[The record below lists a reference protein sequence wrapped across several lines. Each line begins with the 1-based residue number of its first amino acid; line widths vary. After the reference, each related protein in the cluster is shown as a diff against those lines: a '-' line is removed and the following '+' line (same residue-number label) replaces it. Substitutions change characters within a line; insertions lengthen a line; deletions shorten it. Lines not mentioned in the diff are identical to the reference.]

1 MAEES
6 DKSLAREL
14 TTLERQAEA
23 ILPML
28 RTALNDLRSAASSA
42 VRRIPVP
49 RTDYFGRM
57 TLYFHAK
64 QLEHTTAIL
73 TLDGHPDSTLV
84 ARSML
89 EGLCLLKWAR
99 ADAVE
104 RALMWHAF
112 SLVIDWR
119 HLRADELS
127 GRAIDEAHRVSLNE
141 RLVTEGARFLT
152 DAALK
157 ANAAGT
163 ALPADPYRRTWYVG
177 TLKDIFAAVGGS
189 ALYDG
194 PYKHM
199 SDWHHWN
206 PSGLA
211 QGMWARDDTFGF
223 DAASPVIAVGSF
235 SNSFQALAD
244 TALLVTDHFSLDSTA
259 ILQLITA
266 VEEAAKENDYG
277 QDP

>member
-1 MAEES
+1 MADDS
-6 DKSLAREL
+6 DNTLAHDL
-14 TTLERQAEA
+14 SMLETQSEA
-23 ILPML
+23 LVPHL
-28 RTALNDLRSAASSA
+28 RVALHDLRSAAA
-42 VRRIPVP
+42 TTVRRISVP

-57 TLYFHAK
+57 ALYFHAK
-64 QLEHTTAIL
+64 QIEHSTAIL

-99 ADAVE
+99 ADEAE

-119 HLRADELS
+119 RLKAEELS
-127 GRAIDEAHRVSLNE
+127 GHSIDEAHRSSLNE
-141 RLVTEGARFLT
+141 RLATEGHRFLT

-157 ANAAGT
+157 ASAAS
-163 ALPADPYRRTWYVG
+163 ADLPADPYRRTWYVG

-189 ALYDG
+189 LLYDG

-206 PSGLA
+206 PAGLA
-211 QGMWARDDTFGF
+211 QGMWSRDDAFGF
-223 DAASPVIAVGSF
+223 DAKSPTIAAGAF
-235 SNSFQALAD
+235 SNGFQALAE
-244 TALLVTDHFSLDSTA
+244 TALVVTEHFSLDSA
-259 ILQLITA
+259 PIDQLIVTVEKAARA
-266 VEEAAKENDYG
+266 VGYG
-277 QDP
+277 QDS